1 VKAIDASARGEK
13 HSPRAPP
20 SRTSSQASTT
30 IRACSPSRGSL
41 LTASCGLLALVAAVA
56 GGDLAGGALRA
67 SAVVALLAA
76 AAVAIRARAP
86 GAGRAASLL
95 VEERHPL
102 ARDAGVAV
110 VAAGPRRLLVG
121 YGTAGVRLLADIGAP
136 AAKETP

>member
-1 VKAIDASARGEK
+1 MKLARLAAS
-13 HSPRAPP
+13 
-20 SRTSSQASTT
+20 
-30 IRACSPSRGSL
+30 SPSRGRL
-41 LTASCGLLALVAAVA
+41 LAAGCGVLALVAAVA

-76 AAVAIRARAP
+76 AAVAVRAGTPAARRA
-86 GAGRAASLL
+86 GSVV

-121 YGTAGVRLLADIGAP
+121 YGTAGVQLLADVGAP
-136 AAKETP
+136 VAKETP